1 MGSETLT
8 LTGQGSVSR
17 KNVSG
22 TPYSVTLGTLA
33 IGDQAGAT
41 AASGGLASNYNFT
54 SSTLTIN
61 EKVLNSSSSRIYDA
75 TTSASASDITLTN
88 EISGETLVLGG
99 AAATSSANSATYSIT
114 NLSGITISDEVGA
127 NSSSGALAS
136 NYTLTGGTHS
146 FTINPKAV
154 DIVGSRE
161 YDGTTNISASDI
173 SGITGTVNSETLTM
187 SSGLGTTSSENVGTY
202 NLTDTSKVH

>member
-1 MGSETLT
+1 MKF
-8 LTGQGSVSR
+8 QV
-17 KNVSG
+17 K
-22 TPYSVTLGTLA
+22 P
-33 IGDQAGAT
+33 
-41 AASGGLASNYNFT
+41 
-54 SSTLTIN
+54 
-61 EKVLNSSSSRIYDA
+61 
-75 TTSASASDITLTN
+75 
-88 EISGETLVLGG
+88 VLGVQHNIQCEF
-99 AAATSSANSATYSIT
+99 TTYSIT

-173 SGITGTVNSETLTM
+173 SVTGTVNSETLACQWAW
-187 SSGLGTTSSENVGTY
+187 NNFVRKCR
-202 NLTDTSKVH
+202 NL